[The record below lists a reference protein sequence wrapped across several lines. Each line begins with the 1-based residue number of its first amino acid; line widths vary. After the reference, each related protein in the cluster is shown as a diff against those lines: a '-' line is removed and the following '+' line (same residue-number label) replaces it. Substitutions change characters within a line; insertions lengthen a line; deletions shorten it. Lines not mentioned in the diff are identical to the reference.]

1 MGSEPLENVWTD
13 VLPGVPLP
21 ATAANFIFARIEWIR
36 QGESGTFLMEAPS
49 PWKHSDLCT
58 LAFLIAGR
66 EISSAT
72 LMVTNLLQPPSTLLH
87 SSTLVYQ
94 NDNYLKS
101 RPLRRRR
108 KQKRRKFA
116 SSGCENTATLQV
128 LAALCFTLLC
138 QAVYDLIFL
147 SFI

>member
-21 ATAANFIFARIEWIR
+21 AAAANFIFARIEWIR

-101 RPLRRRR
+101 KPLRRRR

-116 SSGCENTATLQV
+116 SSGCENTAIPQV
-128 LAALCFTLLC
+128 LTALCFILLC
-138 QAVYDLIFL
+138 QAVYELIFL
-147 SFI
+147 